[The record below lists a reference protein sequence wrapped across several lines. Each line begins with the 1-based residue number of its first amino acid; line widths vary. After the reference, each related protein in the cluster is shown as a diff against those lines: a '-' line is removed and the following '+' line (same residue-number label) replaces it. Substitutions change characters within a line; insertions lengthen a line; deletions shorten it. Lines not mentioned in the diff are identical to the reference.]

1 VTDSQQG
8 NPFRMG
14 VSDNHETPVHT
25 NEHPQSSVSIYQA
38 AGKSLAGT
46 LLAGSVFG
54 MGILLSAYGGATVGF
69 FGLGGSLLFGAIV
82 GLFFAAC
89 GAIPSHLAVFAIAG
103 MIHGSRLSRKHAII
117 SAVVSGGMAGL
128 TSVAWITGRS
138 GGVPFLWVIIASVL
152 GGGFAGAAVS
162 SMTTEGGNADLLQS
176 RWEDLDGESVDGT
189 SE

>member
-1 VTDSQQG
+1 MTDSKQD

-25 NEHPQSSVSIYQA
+25 NTHPQSGVSIYPA
-38 AGKSLAGT
+38 AAKSLAGT

-54 MGILLSAYGGATVGF
+54 MGVLLSASGGAAGGF
-69 FGLGGSLLFGAIV
+69 FGLGGGLFFGAIV
-82 GLFFAAC
+82 GFFIAAC

-103 MIHGSRLSRKHAII
+103 TIYGSRLSRKRAII
-117 SAVVSGGMAGL
+117 SAAVSGSMAGL
-128 TSVAWITGRS
+128 TSVAWIVGGS

-152 GGGFAGAAVS
+152 GGGFAGTAVS

-176 RWEDLDGESVDGT
+176 RWEDLDDESVDGT